1 MFSSGSKI
9 PSAKISIT
17 DTSNPL
23 KSLLSHARP
32 PGLILGGQC
41 WWVENT
47 SEPGEAR
54 AEPGAARSVAAGCQ
68 HVTVAPD
75 PHCSRSPLVSC
86 PGHRLLIGRHHH
98 SSHCLSQGE
107 QSWMTGPAESEL
119 NQRRRIGRFCPQ
131 LCARLFSDEVRS
143 SATKCFEILTKVIKH
158 Y

>member
-1 MFSSGSKI
+1 MFSSGSRI
-9 PSAKISIT
+9 PTAKISIT

-23 KSLLSHARP
+23 RSLLSHARP

-41 WWVENT
+41 WRVENK
-47 SEPGEAR
+47 SEPGETR

-75 PHCSRSPLVSC
+75 PLCSRSSLVCC

-119 NQRRRIGRFCPQ
+119 NQRQRIGRICPQ

-143 SATKCFEILTKVIKH
+143 SATKYFRIAIKVIKQ